1 MKVLY
6 ECAPGPTDPKMTLE
20 SIWLK
25 VSHINYVLLVSLSP
39 KYQATL
45 LFKTYLFQVT
55 GHFEPMS
62 PTGGG
67 GGGVVGW
74 IRLIVISW
82 SYHRLQVGFGG
93 VCRCGDLMWTCLVWA
108 VRSTPDN
115 FGCQATA
122 SIPPQVRNHSD
133 HLYWLWATQ
142 SDA

>member
-55 GHFEPMS
+55 GHFEQMYQ
-62 PTGGG
+62 T
-67 GGGVVGW
+67 
-74 IRLIVISW
+74 
-82 SYHRLQVGFGG
+82 
-93 VCRCGDLMWTCLVWA
+93 
-108 VRSTPDN
+108 TPPPAQLTIN
-115 FGCQATA
+115 TTTSKVPHIFLTEAPKSQITVHFA
-122 SIPPQVRNHSD
+122 IPPAIFFTLIAILRQVH
-133 HLYWLWATQ
+133 HTTTKLH
-142 SDA
+142 